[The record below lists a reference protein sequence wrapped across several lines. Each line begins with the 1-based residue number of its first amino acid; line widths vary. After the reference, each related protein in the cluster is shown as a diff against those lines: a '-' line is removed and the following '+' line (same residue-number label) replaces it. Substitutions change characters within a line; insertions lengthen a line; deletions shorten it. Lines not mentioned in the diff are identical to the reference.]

1 LSRSQAEAIS
11 TRQRLV
17 AEAWVRLSQQP
28 DWRVVTEF
36 LTTLRDADIQNLGP
50 QRTKSER
57 AFVAGRLQAL
67 QALLS
72 RPDLAVRTLQRNPL
86 MPEALG
92 DPYEPPP
99 NTNSPMGRTG

>member
-1 LSRSQAEAIS
+1 VNPNGQAERIS
-11 TRQRLV
+11 ALQRAA

-28 DWRVVTEF
+28 EWRTVTEF
-36 LTTLRDADIQNLGP
+36 LGHLRDLDIQNLGP
-50 QRTKSER
+50 TRTDSER

-72 RPDLAVRTLQRNPL
+72 RPDMAVRTLQRNPL
-86 MPEALG
+86 QPSALG

-99 NTNSPMGRTG
+99 NTNAPMGR